1 MITQVF
7 TDQNNTVFGTYTPLR
22 NTIRKANLTPSLRAI
37 HAHIQHMLFGQPV
50 PPYIRNTPP
59 GYSTNPFKGVTDFLN
74 FHVFPWELEVIAKEL
89 IIHGAV
95 IGGEKTLED
104 WNYLATVVNKLKDLE
119 NEISKIYSNTGNV
132 LIEIY
137 RIAHRQ
143 FIWQSRPDLENVA
156 RYWKIYSDPKLS
168 EVILKAT
175 GLTLDELFLIALALT
190 GTYLDK
196 YALFYPPK
204 IDVKNIDQEHLDKFL
219 KHFSLP
225 INELRDRLS
234 NEQRMNEKYA
244 YAFNSLRAYP
254 LIRMEYEGRDSIV
267 CPIPPL
273 LFRRITEGL
282 YYEICKEP
290 NFDSSFGNA
299 FQIFVGEL
307 LKKANEKAQV
317 IPERTYGKPE
327 KRTVD
332 WIVLDKSV
340 LLFVECKGKRL
351 TFEAK
356 VSLTDTTELYRQLD
370 IMANFIVQIYK
381 TIVDYDDGKYPHLKF
396 DKDKQVYQ
404 LLVTLEEWFL
414 FGSQALDI
422 LDEKIRR

>member
-1 MITQVF
+1 M
-7 TDQNNTVFGTYTPLR
+7 
-22 NTIRKANLTPSLRAI
+22 
-37 HAHIQHMLFGQPV
+37 
-50 PPYIRNTPP
+50 
-59 GYSTNPFKGVTDFLN
+59 
-74 FHVFPWELEVIAKEL
+74 
-89 IIHGAV
+89 
-95 IGGEKTLED
+95 
-104 WNYLATVVNKLKDLE
+104 
-119 NEISKIYSNTGNV
+119 
-132 LIEIY
+132 
-137 RIAHRQ
+137 
-143 FIWQSRPDLENVA
+143 
-156 RYWKIYSDPKLS
+156 
-168 EVILKAT
+168 
-175 GLTLDELFLIALALT
+175 IALALT

-332 WIVLDKSV
+332 WIVIDKSV

-396 DKDKQVYQ
+396 DKDKQVYP

-422 LDEKIRR
+422 LDEKIRSKLNSLSISSKILDDKPYMICSVEGLDLLMQVSSKYSIDEIFRDKNKDVETRTWHLEIYIKDKYKEAVSKIKPLFKEEFNNHMDFGL